1 MVVVALVGILSAI
14 GIASFRRQAAAS
26 KASEAASV
34 IQAIRAAEEAYRGE
48 NQLYLDVSSSND
60 DWYPSKDFGP
70 TVRSWELKPGGH
82 PDLTKWQTLGA
93 RVTQPVLFGYLVNA
107 GRAGAT
113 PPTLQLSDSP
123 TLGTPTDAWY
133 VIQARADYD
142 GDGVFCNAAA
152 TSWTS
157 EVYIENEG
165 E

>member
-48 NQLYLDVSSSND
+48 NQLYLDVSS
-60 DWYPSKDFGP
+60 SKDFGP